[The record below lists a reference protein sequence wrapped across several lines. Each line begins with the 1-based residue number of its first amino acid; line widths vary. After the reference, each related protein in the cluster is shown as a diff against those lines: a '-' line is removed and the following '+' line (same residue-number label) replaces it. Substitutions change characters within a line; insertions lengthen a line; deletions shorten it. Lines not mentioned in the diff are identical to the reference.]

1 MITRAEMMD
10 LMLEVT
16 PTFVPVWHEFLAE
29 WEDEG
34 EALPIYLVFS
44 DLARHIAKLL
54 ESGVTTEL
62 VGIFRV
68 VERWCYDGDAEV
80 REAVTIG
87 LLEDLQNTNVVGI
100 ERPAQIYQL
109 LGPQSKQ
116 EWQKVKDFWER
127 GELICDD

>member
-16 PTFVPVWHEFLAE
+16 PTFVSVWHEFLAE

-68 VERWCYDGDAEV
+68 VEKMV
-80 REAVTIG
+80 
-87 LLEDLQNTNVVGI
+87 L
-100 ERPAQIYQL
+100 
-109 LGPQSKQ
+109 
-116 EWQKVKDFWER
+116 
-127 GELICDD
+127 